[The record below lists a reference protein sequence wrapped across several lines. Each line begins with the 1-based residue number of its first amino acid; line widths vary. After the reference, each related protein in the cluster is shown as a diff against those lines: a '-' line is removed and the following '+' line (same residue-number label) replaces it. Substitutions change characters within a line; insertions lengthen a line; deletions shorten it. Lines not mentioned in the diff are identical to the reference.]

1 MPLPATFLIIATL
14 LPLASFVLLVFF
26 GKRMGN
32 PLAGWVATAA
42 IMASFAFAMAA
53 MFLWL
58 PKAGQ
63 MYEEPGTHQKVAWGL
78 NQGPINYPIKWIPI
92 GLANRSEGV
101 GQPHPG
107 FLDVGIYID
116 SLTVAMF
123 AMITLV
129 ATLIHIF
136 SIGYM
141 HEDKR
146 FPRFFTYLSLF
157 CFSMLGLIIG
167 GTILQLFIFWELVG
181 LCSYLLIGFWYE
193 KKSASNAA
201 IKAFITNRVGDFG
214 FLIGLG
220 ILFYHLGN
228 VALPNLWVLLGGAG
242 GLDGTAHG
250 FLNVPGVGNI
260 SSGLLTVMGIGLFFG
275 AVGKSAQF
283 PLHVWLPDAMEGPTP
298 VSALI
303 HAATMVAA
311 GVYLVARIF
320 PILTP
325 DAKLYIAIIG
335 CVTLTMAAL
344 IALAQTDIK
353 KVLAYSTLSQ
363 LGYMI
368 MALGIGSYIGGLFHL
383 ITHAFFK
390 ALLFLGSGS
399 VIYAAH
405 HEQEMP
411 QYGGLWKKIPITAA
425 TFFIAVLAI
434 AGTPFFSG
442 YYSKDMIIAHA
453 GAFSTWA
460 DLHGR
465 SHWYWAFWLM
475 PTIIAYVTAFYMM
488 RCWMLT
494 FAGTPRNKH
503 VYDHAHE
510 RPVMYWPLVA
520 LAVLAVIGGR
530 WLNVRELIEGSQ
542 REATILCQRI
552 KEDKKFQ
559 PFATSWPGDVP
570 KAEQTTTG
578 SEGELAAAPVAG
590 IAEDH
595 AEHDPLAHGW
605 HLVEHVVFYAFIVGI
620 GLGFIVYAKGFWIT
634 GPLMKIPPLNWIRI
648 WLYRRMYFDELYF
661 AIFVGVV
668 MAVSKLSAW
677 FDRNIVDGIV
687 NLAGYSVRRAAD
699 LAGLTDKYVV
709 DGAVNGAASLSQEL
723 GAAVRAPQTG
733 RIRVYVMVL
742 VAVVSLGLAAAIVVA
757 LS

>member
-1 MPLPATFLIIATL
+1 MPLPATLLVIATL
-14 LPLASFVLLVFF
+14 LPLASFLVLVFF

-42 IMASFAFAMAA
+42 ILGSFACAMAT

-58 PKAGQ
+58 PKSGQ
-63 MYEEPGTHQKVAWGL
+63 TYVEPVTNKQVPWGL
-78 NQGPINYPIKWIPI
+78 NQGPINIPIKWIPV
-92 GLANRSEGV
+92 GLATRPEGV

-107 FLDVGIYID
+107 FLDVGIYVD

-123 AMITLV
+123 AMITLI

-157 CFSMLGLIIG
+157 CFSMLGLVIG
-167 GTILQLFIFWELVG
+167 GTILQLFVFWELVG

-201 IKAFITNRVGDFG
+201 IKAFVTNRVGDFG

-242 GLDGTAHG
+242 TLDGAAHG
-250 FLNVPGVGNI
+250 YLAVPGVGNI
-260 SSGLLTVMGIGLFFG
+260 SSTLLTIMGVGLFFG

-311 GVYLVARIF
+311 GVYLVGRIF

-325 DAKLYIAIIG
+325 DAKLFIAIIG

-368 MALGIGSYIGGLFHL
+368 LALGIGSYIGGLFHL

-434 AGTPFFSG
+434 AGTPFLSG
-442 YYSKDMIIAHA
+442 YYSKDMILMHA
-453 GAFSTWA
+453 GAFGAWA
-460 DLHGR
+460 EANHR
-465 SHWYWAFWLM
+465 SNLYWVFWLF

-494 FAGTPRNKH
+494 FAGKPRNMH

-510 RPVMYWPLVA
+510 RPVMYGPLVA
-520 LAVLAVIGGR
+520 LAVLSVIAGK
-530 WLNVRELIEGSQ
+530 WLNVQEMIQGSRQ
-542 REATILCQRI
+542 EATILCQRI
-552 KEDKKFQ
+552 KGDTKFQ
-559 PFATSWPGDVP
+559 PFGTSWPAHP
-570 KAEQTTTG
+570 PEATSSTTG
-578 SEGELAAAPVAG
+578 EESAAPM
-590 IAEDH
+590 IAKA
-595 AEHDPLAHGW
+595 AEHGHDPMQHGE
-605 HLVEHVVFYAFIVGI
+605 HLVHTYVYWAFVVGI
-620 GLGFIVYAKGFWIT
+620 GLGFLVYAQGYWIT
-634 GPLMKIPPLNWIRI
+634 GPLMKIAPLNWIRI

-661 AIFVGVV
+661 AVFVGVV
-668 MAVSKLSAW
+668 MALSRLSAW
-677 FDRNIVDGIV
+677 VDRYVVDGIV
-687 NLAGYSVRRAAD
+687 NLAGWSVRGAAE
-699 LAGLTDKYVV
+699 LAGLNDKYVV
-709 DGAVNGAASLSQEL
+709 DGAVNGAAALTQDL

-742 VAVVSLGLAAAIVVA
+742 VAVVSVGLAAAIVVA

>member
-1 MPLPATFLIIATL
+1 
-14 LPLASFVLLVFF
+14 
-26 GKRMGN
+26 
-32 PLAGWVATAA
+32 
-42 IMASFAFAMAA
+42 
-53 MFLWL
+53 
-58 PKAGQ
+58 
-63 MYEEPGTHQKVAWGL
+63 
-78 NQGPINYPIKWIPI
+78 
-92 GLANRSEGV
+92 
-101 GQPHPG
+101 
-107 FLDVGIYID
+107 
-116 SLTVAMF
+116 
-123 AMITLV
+123 
-129 ATLIHIF
+129 
-136 SIGYM
+136 
-141 HEDKR
+141 
-146 FPRFFTYLSLF
+146 
-157 CFSMLGLIIG
+157 
-167 GTILQLFIFWELVG
+167 
-181 LCSYLLIGFWYE
+181 
-193 KKSASNAA
+193 
-201 IKAFITNRVGDFG
+201 
-214 FLIGLG
+214 
-220 ILFYHLGN
+220 LFYHLGN
-228 VALPNLWVLLGGAG
+228 VALPQLWMLLGGAG
-242 GLDGTAHG
+242 TLDASNHG
-250 FLNVPGVGNI
+250 FLNVAGVGNI

-325 DAKLYIAIIG
+325 DAKLFIAIIG

-344 IALAQTDIK
+344 IAMAQTDIK

-405 HEQEMP
+405 HEQEMT

-434 AGTPFFSG
+434 AGTPLFSG

-453 GAFSTWA
+453 GAFSAWA
-460 DLHGR
+460 AANGK
-465 SHWYWAFWLM
+465 SQWYWVFWLM

-494 FAGTPRNKH
+494 FAGKPRNKH

-510 RPVMYWPLVA
+510 RPVMYFPLIL
-520 LAVLAVIGGR
+520 LAGLSVMGGWK
-530 WLNVRELIEGSQ
+530 WLGVQDLIEGS
-542 REATILCQRI
+542 RNEGTILVQRL
-552 KEDKKFQ
+552 KNDKKFN
-559 PFATSWPGDVP
+559 PFATSWPAKP
-570 KAEQTTTG
+570 PEATQTTSG
-578 SEGELAAAPVAG
+578 AEGAEATATVVAAKGGANEESG
-590 IAEDH
+590 
-595 AEHDPLAHGW
+595 PLEHGW
-605 HLVEHVVFYAFIVGI
+605 HLVHEYVFWAFVVGI
-620 GLGFIVYAKGFWIT
+620 GLGFVVYAKGYWIT

-668 MAVSKLSAW
+668 MALSALSAW
-677 FDRNIVDGIV
+677 FDTYVVDGIV
-687 NLAGYSVRRAAD
+687 NLAGYAVRRAAD
-699 LAGLTDKYVV
+699 LAGLHDKYVV

-723 GAAVRAPQTG
+723 GAAVRAPQSG
-733 RIRVYVMVL
+733 RIRLYVTIL
-742 VAVVSLGLAAAIVVA
+742 IAAVGLGLAAAIVVA